1 MGDYSIRVIEKII
14 VLFIAMIAGYIAKK
28 GKLLNGES
36 TKSLSSLLV
45 YITNPC
51 LIICSLQRE
60 YDKNLLIT
68 AGYVFALS
76 IAIHTFLA
84 VFSHFIFKIVKNKKE
99 KSVYTYALTYSNC
112 GYMGFPLMMAIFNED
127 PQYGLFLGVI
137 FTTGFNLFSWTHGVI
152 VMNNNKQ
159 GSFPWKKLVFN
170 PALIA
175 VFVSIVLFLGRI
187 MLPTTVNDGLTLVGD
202 MTFPLS
208 MLIIGSL
215 LADMNLLKILTQPKL
230 YMFSALGLI
239 VMPAIMLGVAK
250 LLNLPEYLSI
260 VGITMCAAP
269 VAANTAVTA
278 EVYDND
284 SALAARLVGMTTLFC
299 LVTMPF
305 MLWVAEKIL

>member
-14 VLFIAMIAGYIAKK
+14 VLFIAMIAGFIAKK

-60 YDKNLLIT
+60 YDNELLIT
-68 AGYVFALS
+68 AGCVFALS
-76 IAIHTFLA
+76 VAVHGFLA
-84 VFSHFIFKIVKNKKE
+84 IFSHFIFKIVKNKSE
-99 KSVYTYALTYSNC
+99 RSVYTYALTYSNC
-112 GYMGFPLMMAIFNED
+112 GYMGFPLMMAIFKED
-127 PQYGLFLGVI
+127 PQLGLFYGVI
-137 FTTGFNLFSWTHGVI
+137 FTTAFNLFTWTHGVI
-152 VMNNNKQ
+152 VMSNQSKI
-159 GSFPWKKLVFN
+159 PWKKLIYN
-170 PALIA
+170 PALIS
-175 VFVSIVLFLGRI
+175 VIISMILFLGRI
-187 MLPTTVNDGLTLVGD
+187 MLPTTINDGLTLVGD

-215 LADMNLLKILTQPKL
+215 LADMKLLQILKQKNLYL
-230 YMFSALGLI
+230 FSVLGLLI
-239 VMPAIMLGVAK
+239 IPAIMLVVAK

-278 EVYDND
+278 EVYEND

-305 MLWVAEKIL
+305 MLWVAEKVL

>member
-14 VLFIAMIAGYIAKK
+14 VLFIAMIAGFIAKK
-28 GKLLNGES
+28 GKLLNTES
-36 TKSLSSLLV
+36 TKALSSLLV

-60 YDKNLLIT
+60 YDKELLIT

-76 IAIHTFLA
+76 IAVHTFLA
-84 VFSHFIFKIVKNKKE
+84 IFSHFIFKIVKNKKE

-137 FTTGFNLFSWTHGVI
+137 FTTGFNLFAWTHGVI

-159 GSFPWKKLVFN
+159 GNFPWRKLVLN
-170 PALIA
+170 PALIS
-175 VFVSIVLFLGRI
+175 VFISIVLFLGRI
-187 MLPTTVNDGLTLVGD
+187 MLPTTVNEGLTLVGD

-215 LADMNLLKILTQPKL
+215 LADMNLLKILSQKNL
-230 YMFSALGLI
+230 YLFSFLGLI
-239 VMPAIMLGVAK
+239 VMPAIMLGVSM

-284 SALAARLVGMTTLFC
+284 SALAARLVGITTLFC

-305 MLWVAEKIL
+305 MLWIAEKVL

>member
-14 VLFIAMIAGYIAKK
+14 VLFIAMIAGFIAKK
-28 GKLLNGES
+28 GKLLNAES

-51 LIICSLQRE
+51 LIVCSLQRE
-60 YDKNLLIT
+60 YDNKLLIT
-68 AGYVFALS
+68 AGCVFALS
-76 IAIHTFLA
+76 VAVHTFLA
-84 VFSHFIFKIVKNKKE
+84 VFSHFIFKIVKNQRE
-99 KSVYTYALTYSNC
+99 RSVYTYALTYSNC

-127 PQYGLFLGVI
+127 PQLGLFYGVI

-159 GSFPWKKLVFN
+159 GGFPWKKLVFN

-284 SALAARLVGMTTLFC
+284 SALAARLVGITTLFC

>member
-14 VLFIAMIAGYIAKK
+14 VLFIAMIAGFIAKK

-60 YDKNLLIT
+60 YDNKLLIT
-68 AGYVFALS
+68 AGCVFALS
-76 IAIHTFLA
+76 VAIHSFLA
-84 VFSHFIFKIVKNKKE
+84 IFAHFIFRIVKSKRE
-99 KSVYTYALTYSNC
+99 RSVYTYALTYSNC
-112 GYMGFPLMMAIFNED
+112 GYMGFPLMMAIFKED
-127 PQYGLFLGVI
+127 PQLGLFYGVI
-137 FTTGFNLFSWTHGVI
+137 YTTAFNLFTWTHGVI
-152 VMNNNKQ
+152 VMSNQNKI
-159 GSFPWKKLVFN
+159 PWKKLIYN
-170 PALIA
+170 PALIS
-175 VFVSIVLFLGRI
+175 VIISMILFLGRI
-187 MLPTTVNDGLTLVGD
+187 MLPSTINDGLTLVGD

-208 MLIIGSL
+208 MIIIGSL
-215 LADMNLLKILTQPKL
+215 LADMKLLQILNQKNL
-230 YMFSALGLI
+230 YYFSALGLLLI
-239 VMPAIMLGVAK
+239 PTIMLIIAK
-250 LLNLPEYLSI
+250 LLGLPEYLSI

-284 SALAARLVGMTTLFC
+284 SSLAARLVGITTLFC

-305 MLWVAEKIL
+305 LLWVSQQIL

>member
-14 VLFIAMIAGYIAKK
+14 VLFIAMIAGFIAKK
-28 GKLLNGES
+28 GKLLNTES

-60 YDKNLLIT
+60 YDTKLLIT
-68 AGYVFALS
+68 AGCVFALS
-76 IAIHTFLA
+76 IAVHTFLA
-84 VFSHFIFKIVKNKKE
+84 IFSHFAFKLVKDRRAR
-99 KSVYTYALTYSNC
+99 SVYTYGLTYSNC

-127 PQYGLFLGVI
+127 PQLGLFYGVI

-159 GSFPWKKLVFN
+159 GGFPWKKLVFN
-170 PALIA
+170 PALIS
-175 VFVSIVLFLGRI
+175 VFISIILFLGRI
-187 MLPTTVNDGLTLVGD
+187 KLPATINDGLTLVGD

-215 LADMNLLKILTQPKL
+215 LADMKLLKILSQKNL
-230 YMFSALGLI
+230 YLFSILGLI

-305 MLWVAEKIL
+305 MLWIAQMVL

>member
-14 VLFIAMIAGYIAKK
+14 VLFIAMIAGFIAKK

-60 YDKNLLIT
+60 YDNKLLIT
-68 AGYVFALS
+68 AGCVFALS
-76 IAIHTFLA
+76 VAIHSFLA
-84 VFSHFIFKIVKNKKE
+84 VISHFIFKIVKSKRE
-99 KSVYTYALTYSNC
+99 RSVYTYALTYSNC
-112 GYMGFPLMMAIFNED
+112 GYMGFPLMMAIFKED
-127 PQYGLFLGVI
+127 PQLGLFYGVI
-137 FTTGFNLFSWTHGVI
+137 YTTAFNLFTWTHGVI
-152 VMNNNKQ
+152 VMSNQSKI
-159 GSFPWKKLVFN
+159 PWKKLIYN
-170 PALIA
+170 PALIS
-175 VFVSIVLFLGRI
+175 VLISMILFLGRI
-187 MLPTTVNDGLTLVGD
+187 MLPSTITDGLTLVGD

-215 LADMNLLKILTQPKL
+215 LADMKLLQILKQKNLYL
-230 YMFSALGLI
+230 FSLLGLVI
-239 VMPAIMLGVAK
+239 TPSIMLIVAK

-278 EVYDND
+278 EVYEND

-299 LVTMPF
+299 LVTMPL
-305 MLWVAEKIL
+305 MLWIGEKIL

>member
-14 VLFIAMIAGYIAKK
+14 VLFIAMIAGFIAKK
-28 GKLLNGES
+28 GKLLNADS
-36 TKSLSSLLV
+36 TKSLSSMLV

-51 LIICSLQRE
+51 LIVCSLQRD
-60 YDKNLLIT
+60 YDSKLLIT

-76 IAIHTFLA
+76 VAVHSFLA
-84 VFSHFIFKIVKNKKE
+84 IFSHFIFKIVKNKKE
-99 KSVYTYALTYSNC
+99 RSVYTYALTYSNC

-127 PQYGLFLGVI
+127 PQLGLFYGVI
-137 FTTGFNLFSWTHGVI
+137 FVTAFNLFTWTHGVI
-152 VMNNNKQ
+152 VMSNQ
-159 GSFPWKKLVFN
+159 GKIPWKKLIYN

-175 VFVSIVLFLGRI
+175 VFISIVLFLGRI
-187 MLPTTVNDGLTLVGD
+187 MLPKTINDGLTLVGD

-208 MLIIGSL
+208 MIIIGSL
-215 LADMNLLKILTQPKL
+215 LADMKL
-230 YMFSALGLI
+230 WKLFTEKRLYLFSFLGLLVI
-239 VMPAIMLGVAK
+239 PAIMLGVAK
-250 LLNLPEYLSI
+250 LLSLPEDLYI

-284 SALAARLVGMTTLFC
+284 SALAAKLVGITTLFC

-305 MLWVAEKIL
+305 MLWIAQKVL

>member
-60 YDKNLLIT
+60 YDNKLLIT
-68 AGYVFALS
+68 AGCVFALS
-76 IAIHTFLA
+76 VAVHGFLA
-84 VFSHFIFKIVKNKKE
+84 IISHFIFKPVKSRSE
-99 KSVYTYALTYSNC
+99 RSVYTYALTYSNC
-112 GYMGFPLMMAIFNED
+112 GYMGFPLMMAIFKED
-127 PQYGLFLGVI
+127 PQLGLFYGVI
-137 FTTGFNLFSWTHGVI
+137 FTTAFNLFTWTHGVI
-152 VMNNNKQ
+152 VMSNDKQ
-159 GSFPWKKLVFN
+159 GKLPWKKLIYN
-170 PALIA
+170 PALIS
-175 VFVSIVLFLGRI
+175 VIISMILFLGRI

-208 MLIIGSL
+208 MIIIGSL
-215 LADMNLLKILTQPKL
+215 LADMKLLKILTQPKL
-230 YMFSALGLI
+230 YLFSALGLLVI
-239 VMPAIMLGVAK
+239 PAIMLVVAK
-250 LLNLPEYLSI
+250 ILNLPEYLSI

-284 SALAARLVGMTTLFC
+284 SALAARLVGITTLFC
-299 LVTMPF
+299 LATMPF
-305 MLWVAEKIL
+305 MLWIAEKVL

>member
-1 MGDYSIRVIEKII
+1 MGDYSLRVIEKII

-60 YDKNLLIT
+60 YDTKLLIT
-68 AGYVFALS
+68 AASVFVLS
-76 IAIHTFLA
+76 VAVHSLLAI
-84 VFSHFIFKIVKNKKE
+84 FSHFIFKIVKNKSE
-99 KSVYTYALTYSNC
+99 RSVYTYGLTYSNC
-112 GYMGFPLMMAIFNED
+112 GYMGFPLMMAIFNDD
-127 PQYGLFLGVI
+127 PQLGLFYGVI
-137 FTTGFNLFSWTHGVI
+137 FTTAFNLFTWTHGVI
-152 VMNNNKQ
+152 VMSNQ
-159 GSFPWKKLVFN
+159 STIPWKKLIYN
-170 PALIA
+170 PALIS
-175 VFVSIVLFLGRI
+175 VIISMILFLGRI
-187 MLPTTVNDGLTLVGD
+187 MLPKTINDGLTLVGD

-215 LADMNLLKILTQPKL
+215 LADMKLLKILTQKKL
-230 YMFSALGLI
+230 YIFSAIDLLLI
-239 VMPAIMLGVAK
+239 PTIMLIIAK
-250 LLNLPEYLSI
+250 LFGLPEYLSI

-284 SALAARLVGMTTLFC
+284 SALAARLVGITTLFC

-305 MLWVAEKIL
+305 MLWIAEKIL

>member
-14 VLFIAMIAGYIAKK
+14 VLFIAMIAGFIAKK
-28 GKLLNGES
+28 GKLLNAES

-60 YDKNLLIT
+60 YDNKLLIT
-68 AGYVFALS
+68 AACVFALS
-76 IAIHTFLA
+76 MAVHTFLA
-84 VFSHFIFKIVKNKKE
+84 VFSSIIFKSVKDKSQ

-112 GYMGFPLMMAIFNED
+112 GYMGFPLMMAIFNDD
-127 PQYGLFLGVI
+127 PQLGLFYGVI

-152 VMNNNKQ
+152 VMNNSKS
-159 GSFPWKKLVFN
+159 GSFPWKKLIYN
-170 PALIA
+170 PALIS
-175 VFVSIVLFLGRI
+175 VFVSIVLFLGRV
-187 MLPTTVNDGLTLVGD
+187 MLPATVNDGLTLVGD

-215 LADMNLLKILTQPKL
+215 LADMKLLKILTQPKL
-230 YMFSALGLI
+230 YLFSVLGLL
-239 VMPAIMLGVAK
+239 VMPAIMLVVAK

-278 EVYDND
+278 EVYEND
-284 SALAARLVGMTTLFC
+284 SALAAKLVGITTLFC

-305 MLWVAEKIL
+305 MLWIAEKVL